1 MLSPRRES
9 HAIEKPSSS
18 NGSSAATRRDWSHLP
33 ASTPGTVRV
42 IHIFAPKV
50 IKTDVANFREL
61 VQKLTGKSKRSGSGS
76 GSGSSSRKRAL
87 KTKSL
92 TSISSDGTFSS
103 STDTNTIQSSAAA
116 ETCSEASTRSSNSAS
131 HVADSHSDVMAKS
144 ALLFSSN
151 ESSTTSDNTCKP
163 LGLPSYFGSSHPHQN
178 HHGLPAENSAA
189 FFRSQACSAGSRNSR
204 SSSHSQSRVMV
215 DPMQSLSGYKDNWSS
230 LQASCFNFS
239 SNAQNPAS
247 VPQQP
252 TPIQSQKR
260 QAGAYNM
267 SQNTNG
273 FSDMDILTGLVSPG
287 PVPEFSLPPPLINNN
302 NSHNHNLII
311 NGINNNSSVPTS
323 EHFLLSNHPSLC
335 RMSVQSLVCGSVSP
349 FEHF

>member
-1 MLSPRRES
+1 MSPRRES
-9 HAIEKPSSS
+9 HTSEKTSSS

-33 ASTPGTVRV
+33 ASTPGTIRV

-50 IKTDVANFREL
+50 IKTDVANFRAL

-76 GSGSSSRKRAL
+76 RKRAL
-87 KTKSL
+87 KTRSL

-103 STDTNTIQSSAAA
+103 STDTNTNQSSAAA
-116 ETCSEASTRSSNSAS
+116 ETCSESSTRSSNSAS
-131 HVADSHSDVMAKS
+131 HVADSNSDVMAKS
-144 ALLFSSN
+144 ALLFSSTG
-151 ESSTTSDNTCKP
+151 SSTTSANTKVF
-163 LGLPSYFGSSHPHQN
+163 GLPSYFGSSQTHHQV
-178 HHGLPAENSAA
+178 LPAENSAA
-189 FFRSQACSAGSRNSR
+189 FFRSQACTASSGNSR
-204 SSSHSQSRVMV
+204 STNSSSSNHSQSPVMV

-239 SNAQNPAS
+239 LNAHNQAS
-247 VPQQP
+247 VQQQP
-252 TPIQSQKR
+252 TPIQSQNR
-260 QAGAYNM
+260 QVAYNM

-302 NSHNHNLII
+302 NNHNLII
-311 NGINNNSSVPTS
+311 NGINNNSVPTS

-335 RMSVQSLVCGSVSP
+335 RLSVQPLVSGSVSP